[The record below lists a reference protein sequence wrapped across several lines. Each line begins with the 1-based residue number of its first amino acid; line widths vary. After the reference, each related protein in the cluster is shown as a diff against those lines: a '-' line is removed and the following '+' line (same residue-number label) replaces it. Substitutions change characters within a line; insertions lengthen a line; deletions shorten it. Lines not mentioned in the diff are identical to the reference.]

1 MIRQLI
7 HLVILPS
14 EKVLLQSRVVV
25 AFELDVSV
33 AFIFGCNFVVHA
45 DVIAA
50 YQRLGFRISGE
61 QISQKFIEGVFSFH
75 GIDVEVSYWVNEFL
89 GDLRAGFL
97 SPELLETKQIP
108 VVD

>member
-1 MIRQLI
+1 M
-7 HLVILPS
+7 
-14 EKVLLQSRVVV
+14 LLQSRVVV

-33 AFIFGCNFVVHA
+33 ALKLGCNFVVHA

-50 YQRLGFRISGE
+50 YQWLGFWISGE

-75 GIDVEVSYWVNEFL
+75 GIDVEVAYWVNELL

-97 SPELLETKQIP
+97 SPELLEDRNIP